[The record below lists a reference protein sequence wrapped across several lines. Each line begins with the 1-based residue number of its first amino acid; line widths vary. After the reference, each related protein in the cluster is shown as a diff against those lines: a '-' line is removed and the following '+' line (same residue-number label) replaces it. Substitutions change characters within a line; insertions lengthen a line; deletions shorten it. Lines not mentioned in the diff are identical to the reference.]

1 MSDST
6 ANSMLLRIMVPD
18 AVVLEQKVTK
28 LTAESIE
35 GSFCLEP
42 RHCDFVTVL
51 CAGLLSY
58 TLPSIKPETETKEES
73 ITYVAVNAGI
83 LVKHQGEVMVSVQ
96 EAVVGRELG
105 ELEVLIQERFEVTDE
120 RMRLARSAVARL
132 ESDFLRR
139 LLSLED

>member
-1 MSDST
+1 MSNST
-6 ANSMLLRIMVPD
+6 NSSMLLKIMVPD
-18 AVVLEQKVTK
+18 AVILEQKVTK
-28 LTAESIE
+28 LTAESSE
-35 GSFCLEP
+35 GRFCLKP

-51 CAGLLSY
+51 SAGLLSY
-58 TLPSIKPETETKEES
+58 TLPSEKPEKETT
-73 ITYVAVNAGI
+73 IYVAVNAGI
-83 LVKHQGEVMVSVQ
+83 LVKHQEEVMVSVQ

-105 ELEVLIQERFEVTDE
+105 ELEKLIEERFEVTDE

>member
-6 ANSMLLRIMVPD
+6 NSSMLLRIMVPD
-18 AVVLEQKVTK
+18 AVILEQKVTK
-28 LTAESIE
+28 LTAESSE
-35 GSFCLEP
+35 GGVCLKP

-51 CAGLLSY
+51 SAGLLSY
-58 TLPSIKPETETKEES
+58 TLPSEKPEKQTT
-73 ITYVAVNAGI
+73 IYVAVNAGI

-96 EAVVGRELG
+96 EAVTGRELG
-105 ELEVLIQERFEVTDE
+105 ELEILIQERFEVTDE

>member
-1 MSDST
+1 MNDST
-6 ANSMLLRIMVPD
+6 NSSMLLRIMVPD
-18 AVVLEQKVTK
+18 AVILEQKITK
-28 LTAESIE
+28 LTAESSE
-35 GSFCLEP
+35 GSFCLKP

-51 CAGLLSY
+51 TAGLLSY
-58 TLPSIKPETETKEES
+58 TLASIKPEEETEETT
-73 ITYVAVNAGI
+73 IYVAVNAGI

-96 EAVVGRELG
+96 EAVTGRELG
-105 ELEVLIQERFEVTDE
+105 ELEKLIQERFEVTDE